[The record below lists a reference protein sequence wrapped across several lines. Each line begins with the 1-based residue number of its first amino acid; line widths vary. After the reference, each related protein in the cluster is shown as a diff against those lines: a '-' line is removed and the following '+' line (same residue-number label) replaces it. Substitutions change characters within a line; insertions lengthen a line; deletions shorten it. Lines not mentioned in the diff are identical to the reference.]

1 MVMAISLRNEDGDDD
16 GDGDGDEGGNGDEKG
31 SEDDGNDDDD
41 VACNDKWQSILML
54 TPLLGNKIYD
64 RR

>member
-1 MVMAISLRNEDGDDD
+1 MLFRSVDDD
-16 GDGDGDEGGNGDEKG
+16 GDCDGDEGGNGDEKG
-31 SEDDGNDDDD
+31 SEDGNDDDD

-54 TPLLGNKIYD
+54 APLLGNKIYD